1 MLLLIFLFIFEDYD
15 PAMKPEKENIPHDHH
30 PPNTNDPGYPEESVF
45 SLLVNSIQDYAIFI
59 IDEFGY
65 IQSWNKGARDI
76 KWYTEEEIIGKNISL
91 FYTDDDINAS
101 VPNKNLQQARKLGS
115 YESEGWRKRKGGSL
129 FWASVTFTALYNN
142 QGVFTGFAK
151 ITRDTTMQKR
161 AEAKIA
167 YLARMVD
174 KTSDAI
180 FSLSSTFNV
189 LSWNRAAQ
197 ALYGF
202 TPEEVLLKPAEQVLG
217 ADITDEY
224 RQEARAELNTR
235 GFWNGEICHTKKDGT
250 PFWVFLSVTLSRDEK
265 GRADEYICISRD
277 ITAQKKAE
285 EEKHQLYLRIE
296 KLATERLKESLKE
309 IADYKYALNRSS
321 IVAITNAD
329 GIITYVNENFCR
341 ISQYSSEEVIGQ
353 DHRILNSGY
362 HPAAFMREL
371 WETIESGNVWKGE
384 IRNKRK
390 DGTFYWV
397 DATIVP
403 FINDEG
409 KPYQYLS
416 IRTDITERKN
426 AEQELHSL
434 NEQLEERVKN
444 RTQQLELVNKE
455 LEAFSYSVSHDL
467 RAPLRAVSGYS
478 KIVLEDYSNKIDSEG
493 KRLLNNIVGNAKM
506 MGQLIDDLL
515 SFSRLGRKEIAMV
528 DIDMQGLVRGCL
540 QQVLDNTTGKYVVE
554 VEPLVNCTGDV
565 NMIKQVWVNY
575 IGNAVKYSANNTSPQ
590 ILIGSRLENDMIIY
604 YIKDN
609 GVGFDMNYA
618 HKLFGVFQ
626 RLHRA
631 DEFEGTGVGLALVKR
646 IIAKHNGEVW
656 AGSELGKGATFYF
669 SLPQKIVL

>member
-15 PAMKPEKENIPHDHH
+15 PAMKPEKENIPHDRH

-65 IQSWNKGARDI
+65 IQTWNKGARDI

-235 GFWNGEICHTKKDGT
+235 GFWNGEIRHTKKDGT

-390 DGTFYWV
+390 DSTFYWV

-426 AEQELHSL
+426 AEQELHNL

-444 RTQQLELVNKE
+444 RTLQLELVNKE
-455 LEAFSYSVSHDL
+455 LESFSYSVSHDL

-575 IGNAVKYSANNTSPQ
+575 IGNAVKYSANNTRPQ

-656 AGSELGKGATFYF
+656 AESELGKGATFYF